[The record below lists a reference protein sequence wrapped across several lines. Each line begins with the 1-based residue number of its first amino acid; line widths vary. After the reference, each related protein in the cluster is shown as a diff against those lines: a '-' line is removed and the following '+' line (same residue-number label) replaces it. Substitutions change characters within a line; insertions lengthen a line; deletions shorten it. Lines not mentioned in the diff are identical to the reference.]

1 MDFNFTEDQIMVRD
15 LARGILEKEITPG
28 RLREVERGGEWF
40 DRALWS
46 TFAEAGLLGLVV
58 PADLGGMGFGFSE
71 VCVLLQEIGRAVAPI
86 PVLPTLVLGASVIA
100 EFGTDAQKEE
110 WLVPLVAGET
120 VLTGALADVGSS
132 EPSKPAASARR
143 KGGGWALEGE
153 KRLVPAA
160 GIARRVLV
168 PAATGDGV
176 GIFLLDPRAGNVALT
191 RQETSTGESV
201 FSLRLAGVRVE
212 DRDLLGGDAREGGEK
227 ARWMYERAVVATCA
241 MQIGVS
247 ERALEFTSSYV
258 AEREQFGVPIG
269 TFQAVQHRS
278 ADCYIDLEAMRWVMW
293 RAVWKL
299 SRGLPATRETMVA
312 KFWAADG
319 GSRIASAAQHLHGG
333 IGADVDYHIH
343 RYFLWSKSLE
353 LSLGAAM
360 PQLALLGRDL
370 ARTGPQE
377 MT

>member
-15 LARGILEKEITPG
+15 LARGILEKEITPS

-58 PADLGGMGFGFSE
+58 PADLGGMGFGFAE

-86 PVLPTLVLGASVIA
+86 PVLPTLVLAASAIA

-110 WLVPLVAGET
+110 WLVSLVAGET
-120 VLTGALADVGSS
+120 ILTGALVDLGSS
-132 EPSKPAASARR
+132 DPSKPAASARR
-143 KGGGWALEGE
+143 EGGGWALEGE

-176 GIFLLDPRAGNVALT
+176 GIFLLDPRAGKVTLI
-191 RQETSTGESV
+191 RQETSTGEPL
-201 FSLRLAGVRVE
+201 FTLRLAGVRVE
-212 DRDLLGGDAREGGEK
+212 DHDLLGGDARLGAEK

-247 ERALEFTSSYV
+247 ERALELTSSYV
-258 AEREQFGVPIG
+258 AQREQFGVPIG

-278 ADCYIDLEAMRWVMW
+278 ADCYIDLEAMRWVTW
-293 RAVWKL
+293 RAVGKL
-299 SRGLPATRETMVA
+299 SRGLPATREAMVA

-370 ARTGPQE
+370 AQTGPQE